1 MTPALRRWAALLLT
15 VVATAPLAAHSQERG
30 AVALDQSVRGLS
42 VTARVL
48 MIAAHPDDEDTNL
61 ITWLVR
67 GRQVETAYLSLT
79 RGDGGQNLI
88 GNELGEALGA
98 VRTEELLAARRLDGG
113 RQYFTRAYD
122 FGFSKSAEETFKHW
136 DHDSLLGDIV
146 TVIRAFRPHVVVSV
160 WSGTPADGHG
170 HHTASGI
177 LSREAYDAAGDTSRF
192 PASQYGQAWE
202 PLKFYRSARFNGAT
216 GTLSMNV
223 GEYDAVLGRGY
234 GEIAGESRAQH
245 RSQGQGRAQLQR
257 GTAMDFVA
265 REASRVNEGTRPA
278 TERSLFDGVDTSF
291 ARLIR
296 SVAPPQRGPLEAI
309 ASLAD
314 SARRAMDPER
324 PWILVR
330 WLARAAELSQ
340 TMREATPRCVASSRS
355 FNSRA
360 AAGRTDCSSA
370 AMDLDAALDILRA
383 RTATAVLTASAIV
396 VEASAPKE
404 LLAFGDSMPVTVTVY
419 NRGREPVTLVD
430 VELTGTLHRPLAPT
444 SIAPDSALRSAQSVI
459 GFVDTRP
466 WWFGRRSHDM
476 FPLRMSPADGVARI
490 SYGPDGDLRP
500 GVAVPED
507 ARRVTDVVAT
517 VRLAGSTI
525 RTSVG
530 PIIYRSSDPVLGEQ
544 NRPAGGVPAVSMSFD
559 GGLEWLPAGKPMDRL
574 IRLTLRSYA
583 TTARTMAFQVVA
595 PPGIRVDS
603 VPASLTLEAGDER
616 ELFLRVRGQLK
627 AGRYEFGVIA
637 ATPMGKYAEGLT
649 SVEYPH
655 IRPLRLYR
663 SSALYLQAVDIIVP
677 AALSVAYVQGVGDDV
692 AKSLRQL
699 GIPVAVVQPAEL
711 PLFDLSRFTT
721 VVVGPRAYEA
731 HRELVAYNSRLID
744 FAKKGGTVVVQYGQ
758 QEMARPGLLPYPIAL
773 ARPAQRVTEEDA
785 PVTVLDA
792 RSRVLTSPNAMG
804 GSDWADWVQE
814 RALYMPSTIDPHWA
828 TPLEMHDPGEPPNKG
843 ALLVAPVGK
852 GTYVYTTLALFR
864 QVPSGVPG
872 GPRLLVNLLSA
883 GLDPER
889 ARQGKVQ
896 P

>member
-1 MTPALRRWAALLLT
+1 MAA
-15 VVATAPLAAHSQERG
+15 AAAPRAVLSQERG
-30 AVALDQSVRGLS
+30 AVALDQAVRGLA

-48 MIAAHPDDEDTNL
+48 MIGAHPDDEDTNL

-98 VRTEELLAARRLDGG
+98 IRTEELLAARRLDGG

-136 DHDSLLGDIV
+136 DHDSLVGDIV
-146 TVIRAFRPHVVVSV
+146 TVIRAFRPHVIVSV

-177 LSREAYDAAGDTSRF
+177 LSREAYDAAGDTVRF

-202 PLKFYRSARFNGAT
+202 PLKFYRSARFNGVA
-216 GTLSMNV
+216 GTLSVNV

-257 GTAMDFVA
+257 GTVMDFIA
-265 REASRVNEGTRPA
+265 RQGSRVNDATPPA
-278 TERSLFDGVDTSF
+278 AEHSLFDGLDTSF
-291 ARLIR
+291 ARLAR
-296 SVAPPQRGPLEAI
+296 AAPPAQRGALEGI

-314 SARRAMDPER
+314 SARKALDPER
-324 PWILVR
+324 PWTLVP
-330 WLARAAELSQ
+330 WLARAAELAQ
-340 TMREATPRCVASSRS
+340 TVRDGTPSCVMPARS
-355 FNSRA
+355 FNSRLTP
-360 AAGRTDCSSA
+360 GRTDCNAA

-383 RTATAVLTASAIV
+383 RTSTAVLTASGIV

-404 LLAFGDSMPVTVTVY
+404 LLAFGDSMPVTVTLY
-419 NRGREPVTLVD
+419 NRGREPVTLTD
-430 VELTGTLHRPLAPT
+430 VELTGTMHRPLAPV
-444 SIAPDSALRSAQSVI
+444 SVAPDSATRLTQSVI
-459 GFVDTRP
+459 GLVDTRP
-466 WWFGRRSHDM
+466 WWLGRRSHDM
-476 FPLRMSPADGVARI
+476 FPAHASPPDGIARV
-490 SYGPDGDLRP
+490 SYGPERAMRP
-500 GVAVPED
+500 GVAIAED

-517 VRLAGSTI
+517 LRLAGSTV

-530 PIIYRSSDPVLGEQ
+530 PLIYRSSDPVLGEQ
-544 NRPAGGVPAVSMSFD
+544 NRPSGGVPAVSMSFD
-559 GGLEWLPAGKPMDRL
+559 GGLEWLAAGKPMDRL
-574 IRLTLRSYA
+574 IRLTLRSYS
-583 TTARTMAFQVVA
+583 TSPRTMSFQVVA

-603 VPASLTLEAGDER
+603 VPTSLTLEAGDER

-637 ATPMGKYAEGLT
+637 ATPMGKYAEGFT

-655 IRPLRLYR
+655 IRPIRLYR
-663 SSALYLQAVDIIVP
+663 SSALYLQAVDIVVP
-677 AALSVAYVQGVGDDV
+677 ATLSVAYVQGVGDDV
-692 AKSLRQL
+692 AKSLRQF

-711 PLFDLSRFTT
+711 PLLDLSRFTT

-731 HRELVAYNSRLID
+731 HRELVAYNARLLD
-744 FAKKGGTVVVQYGQ
+744 FARKGGTVVVQYGQ
-758 QEMARPGLLPYPIAL
+758 QEMTRPGLLPYPIAL
-773 ARPAQRVTEEDA
+773 GRPAQRVTEEDA
-785 PVTVLDA
+785 PVTVLDT
-792 RSRVLTSPNAMG
+792 RSRILTTPNRIG
-804 GSDWADWVQE
+804 ESDWADWVQE
-814 RALYMPSTIDPHWA
+814 RALYMPSTIDAHWS
-828 TPLEMHDPGEPPNKG
+828 TPIEMHDPGEPPNNG

-852 GTYVYTTLALFR
+852 GMYVYTTLALFR

-883 GLDPER
+883 GLESER
-889 ARQGKVQ
+889 TTQRKVQ